1 MASPS
6 GVTFRLSSAGSDLV
20 LAWLAHLYTA
30 SGLLLAF
37 LATIAVFERN
47 YRWAFF
53 WLALQII
60 VDATDGVFAR
70 AVRVSEK
77 IPWFN
82 GAKLDDIVDYLTYVF
97 VPALIVWRGELVP
110 SMWRLFVPTA
120 ILIASGYGF
129 NRDDAKT
136 EDHFFTGFP
145 SYWNIVVFYLLAAGW
160 SMVVNGTL
168 LLAFAVLVFVPV
180 RFIYP
185 SRTPAWRVPTNV
197 LGALWGIAM
206 LVMIWQYPT
215 VSRPLFLASF
225 IFPVYYAV
233 LSIAA
238 SRRSFRRAN
247 R

>member
-1 MASPS
+1 
-6 GVTFRLSSAGSDLV
+6 VTFRLSSAGSDLV

-238 SRRSFRRAN
+238 SRRSFGRAN
-247 R
+247 Q

>member
-1 MASPS
+1 VASPS

-145 SYWNIVVFYLLAAGW
+145 SYWNIVAFYLLLLRLPPT
-160 SMVVNGTL
+160 VNGVIL
-168 LLAFAVLVFVPV
+168 LVLAVLVFVPI
-180 RFIYP
+180 RYLYP
-185 SRTPAWRVPTNV
+185 SRTPVLRWQTNV
-197 LGALWGIAM
+197 LGAIWAVSLF
-206 LVMIWQYPT
+206 VMMWQYPAVSQT
-215 VSRPLFLASF
+215 VLYASF
-225 IFPVYYAV
+225 VFPAYYFGLSFV
-233 LSIAA
+233 LYVKP
-238 SRRSFRRAN
+238 RRPRR
-247 R
+247 